1 MTMTTI
7 KDTVAYADGS
17 VATGKIILTWPPFSS
32 GGMTMVGGQR
42 AFWINPDDGTISITV
57 CPTVGATPPGV
68 YYTATYELDR
78 GPVYDE
84 YWVVSSAPNPTTI
97 GACRTIPEMPQYQ

>member
-1 MTMTTI
+1 MTVTI
-7 KDTVAYADGS
+7 KDTILYADGS
-17 VATGKIILTWPPFSS
+17 AATGKIILTWPPFWS

-42 AFWINPDDGTISITV
+42 AFWVNPDGTILITI
-57 CPTVGATPPGV
+57 CPTVGALPQGV

-84 YWVVSSAPNPTTI
+84 YWVVPSAPNPTTI
-97 GACRTIPEMPQYQ
+97 GAIRTIPEMPQNQ